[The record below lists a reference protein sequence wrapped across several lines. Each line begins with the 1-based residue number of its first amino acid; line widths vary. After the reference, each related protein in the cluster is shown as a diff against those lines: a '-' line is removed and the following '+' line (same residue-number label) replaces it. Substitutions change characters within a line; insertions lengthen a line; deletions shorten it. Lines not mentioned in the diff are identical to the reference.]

1 MAFLLEN
8 RNTIKAVIFAMKF
21 SVILCLSLFLFS
33 CSEKNGKPNNSPK
46 AQRNDTNIIRPT
58 AINPHSPVDMSP
70 MDITYLP
77 VDFPVLKMTKGSPQ
91 EPIARVI
98 YSRPHRQGRKIFGGL
113 LKYGEP
119 WRLGAN
125 EATEIEIFQPL
136 RIQGKTV
143 ARGRYIMYC
152 IPTEDKWTIVFNNN
166 TYTWGL
172 QQDPK
177 KDAYRF
183 DIPIQKTTTS
193 IENFTMVFKGEAPQA
208 DLIIAWDEVEAH
220 LPFSTL

>member
-1 MAFLLEN
+1 
-8 RNTIKAVIFAMKF
+8 MKF
-21 SVILCLSLFLFS
+21 SVILCLSFLLFS
-33 CSEKNGKPNNSPK
+33 CSENNGKPSTTSKP
-46 AQRNDTNIIRPT
+46 QRNDTNIIHPA
-58 AINPHSPVDMSP
+58 AINPHSPVDLSP
-70 MDITYLP
+70 MDIAYFP
-77 VDFPVLKMTKGSPQ
+77 VDFPVLKMRNGSLK

-113 LKYGEP
+113 LKYGQP

-143 ARGRYIMYC
+143 AKGRYIMYC
-152 IPTEDKWTIVFNNN
+152 IPTETQWTIVFNNN

-177 KDAYRF
+177 KDVYRF
-183 DIPIQKTTTS
+183 DIPVQKTTVN
-193 IENFTMVFKGEAPQA
+193 IENFTMAFKGEAPKA
-208 DLIIAWDEVEAH
+208 NLIIAWEEVEAY
-220 LPFSTL
+220 LPFSTI